1 MNITKKLPVT
11 VLSGFLGA
19 GKTTLLNHVL
29 HNKEGLKVAVIV
41 NDMSEVNVDAELVK
55 SENTLS
61 RTEEKLVEM
70 SNGCI
75 CCTLREDLM
84 IEVERLAKEDRFD
97 YLLIESTGIS
107 EPVPV
112 AQTFSFVDE
121 ENGIDLS
128 KFSYVDTMVTVVD
141 AFNFFKDFGSP
152 ETLMDRKLT
161 DIEGDYRTIVNLLTD
176 QIEFANVI
184 ILNKKDLVSE
194 EHIGVLKAA
203 IHKLNPSA
211 KIIESSFS
219 KVDPKKILN
228 TGLFNFEE
236 AEQSAG
242 WIEELNK
249 DEHTPETEEYGISSF
264 VYRSQKPFDPARFWY
279 YVQHHFPSTI
289 IRSKG
294 LFWLASR
301 PEQAL
306 IWGQAGGSLRADSAG
321 VWWSSMPFEKRIR
334 YMAFVEN
341 QKQIEAGWNETFGD
355 RKNEIVFIGQ
365 DMDET
370 AIKSALEACLATEDE
385 LATQKWK
392 HGNRATRMNGQCSGL
407 MFINLKKSLVSIRRY
422 LLKHPGESYNYYHL
436 AGCLRFQRIIVKLD
450 LQLLQLSSFRTDGPI
465 QLALQF
471 L

>member
-1 MNITKKLPVT
+1 MILEKKLPVT

-29 HNKEGLKVAVIV
+29 HNKEGMKVAVIV
-41 NDMSEVNVDAELVK
+41 NDMSEVNVDAAIVQN
-55 SENTLS
+55 ENTLS

-84 IEVERLAKEDRFD
+84 VEVERLAKENRFD

-121 ENGIDLS
+121 EHNIDLS
-128 KFSYVDTMVTVVD
+128 RFSYVDTMVTVVD

-152 ETLMDRKLT
+152 ETLMDRDLT
-161 DIEGDYRTIVNLLTD
+161 NIEGDYRTIVNLLTD

-184 ILNKKDLVSE
+184 ILNKTDLVSKDTLS
-194 EHIGVLKAA
+194 VLRAVIK
-203 IHKLNPSA
+203 KLNPA
-211 KIIESSFS
+211 AQIIDSEFS
-219 KVDPKKILN
+219 KVDPKSILN

-249 DEHTPETEEYGISSF
+249 EEHTPETEEYGIGSF
-264 VYRSQKPFDPARFWY
+264 VYRSKKPFDPVRFWQ
-279 YVQHHFPSTI
+279 YVQQKFPSNI

-301 PEQAL
+301 PDQAL

-321 VWWSSMPFEKRIR
+321 IWWCSMPFQKRVQ
-334 YMAFVEN
+334 FLSFLEN
-341 QKQIEAGWNETFGD
+341 QEHIEAEWDATFGD

-365 DMDET
+365 GMDEQNIR
-370 AIKSALEACLATEDE
+370 AHLNACLATDKELESNTWRQGYEDQWPVE
-385 LATQKWK
+385 
-392 HGNRATRMNGQCSGL
+392 RA
-407 MFINLKKSLVSIRRY
+407 F
-422 LLKHPGESYNYYHL
+422 
-436 AGCLRFQRIIVKLD
+436 
-450 LQLLQLSSFRTDGPI
+450 
-465 QLALQF
+465 ALE
-471 L
+471 

>member
-1 MNITKKLPVT
+1 MIKDNKLPVT

-19 GKTTLLNHVL
+19 GKTTLLNHIL
-29 HNKEGLKVAVIV
+29 HNKKGLKVAVIV
-41 NDMSEVNVDAELVK
+41 NDMSEVNVDVELVK
-55 SENTLS
+55 KENTLS

-84 IEVERLAKEDRFD
+84 IEVERLAKENRFD

-128 KFSYVDTMVTVVD
+128 RFSYVDTMVTVVD
-141 AFNFFKDFGSP
+141 AFNFFNDFGSP
-152 ETLMDRKLT
+152 ERLMDRELT

-184 ILNKKDLVSE
+184 ILNKTDLVTK
-194 EHIGVLKAA
+194 EHLGVLKAA

-211 KIIESSFS
+211 RIIESSFS
-219 KVDPKKILN
+219 KVAPEEILN

-249 DEHTPETEEYGISSF
+249 EEHTPETEEYGIGSF
-264 VYRSQKPFDPARFWY
+264 VYRSKKPFDPKRFWA
-279 YVQHHFPSTI
+279 YVQYKFPNTV

-301 PEQAL
+301 PEQSV
-306 IWGQAGGSLRADSAG
+306 IWGQAGGSLKADSAG
-321 VWWSSMPFEKRIR
+321 VWWSSIPYGERIK
-334 YMAFVEN
+334 YMAFVDN
-341 QKQIEAGWNETFGD
+341 QKQIESNWDKTFGD

-365 DMDET
+365 DMNEEQIRSD
-370 AIKSALEACLATEDE
+370 LNACLATTEE
-385 LATQKWK
+385 LATQKWEK
-392 HGNRATRMNGQCSGL
+392 GYAD
-407 MFINLKKSLVSIRRY
+407 
-422 LLKHPGESYNYYHL
+422 EW
-436 AGCLRFQRIIVKLD
+436 
-450 LQLLQLSSFRTDGPI
+450 PI
-465 QLALQF
+465 QRVYALG
-471 L
+471 